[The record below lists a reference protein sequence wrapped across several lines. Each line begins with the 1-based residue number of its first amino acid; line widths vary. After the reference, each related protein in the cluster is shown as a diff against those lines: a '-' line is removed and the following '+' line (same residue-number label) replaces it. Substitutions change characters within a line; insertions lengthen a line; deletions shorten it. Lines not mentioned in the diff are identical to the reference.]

1 MGVNRREELE
11 EHAREIGFD
20 LVGVAPPTPPPAGPR
35 FEAWLEKG
43 HHAGM
48 GWLERNKERILDPR
62 LTLPEAGSVIV
73 LGLGHSRAPL
83 ELEGGGRIAR
93 YAAGRDYHNVM
104 GRMLKKLARRLEAA
118 GFAGPSRQ
126 IVDAGPLLERSHAA
140 VAGLGFESKAANL
153 LHPDF
158 GPWFFLGEL
167 LIAEELEPTTAPS
180 PGSCGSCTACLDA
193 CPTDALISPGVLDS
207 ARCISYQT
215 IENRGP
221 IPEELHESI
230 GEWVF
235 GCDICSEVCPWGRDA
250 PDLSERF
257 GLHDSLKERPLV
269 SWLEDPVPFGER
281 YQGSPLQ
288 RPKRAGLARNAAI
301 VLGNRG
307 GDEALGVLLRALS
320 FDPDGLVREA
330 AGHSLA
336 RSYGED
342 LATRRALEEAA
353 QREEDERVAAEL
365 LAARGRCKDVD

>member
-1 MGVNRREELE
+1 MNRREELE
-11 EHAREIGFD
+11 AHAREVGFD
-20 LVGVAPPTPPPAGPR
+20 LVGVAPPTPPPAADL

-43 HHAGM
+43 HHADM
-48 GWLERNKERILDPR
+48 SWLERNKERIQDPR
-62 LTLPEAGSVIV
+62 KTLAEAGSIIV
-73 LGLGHSRAPL
+73 LGLGHSRAPI
-83 ELEGGGRIAR
+83 ELEGGGRVAR

-104 GRMLKKLARRLEAA
+104 GRMLKKLAKRLEAA

-153 LHPDF
+153 LHPNF

-167 LIAEELEPTTAPS
+167 LIAEELEPTAAPVL
-180 PGSCGSCTACLDA
+180 GSCGSCTACLDA

-207 ARCISYQT
+207 NRCISYQT
-215 IENRGP
+215 IENRGS
-221 IPEELHESI
+221 IPLELHESI

-235 GCDICSEVCPWGRDA
+235 GCDICSEVCPWGNDA

-257 GLHDSLKERPLV
+257 GLHDALKERPLI
-269 SWLEDPVPFGER
+269 SWLEDPVPFKER

-307 GDEALGVLLRALS
+307 GDKELGVLLRALS
-320 FDPDGLVREA
+320 FDPDSLVREA

-336 RSYGED
+336 RSYGD
-342 LATRRALEEAA
+342 DIATKSALEEAA
-353 QREEDERVAAEL
+353 LQEEDGRVAAEL
-365 LAARGRCKDVD
+365 RAARERCSGVD